1 MTKGKSLQEYLKIYK
16 EKTGDNPMVPWG
28 YRLLYLAERG
38 FAIMKPDIEGKMM
51 IVYQVCGDGKFW
63 RDWAELEAAC
73 MGFDCVGT
81 ICTRAIEPYIRSF
94 GWEILSKSEINGQ
107 RRYRCQDSIGR
118 LIICT
123 YKCDGDPIPSFYGEP
138 EEIELP
144 NTAKELAD
152 LVWDNLNNDNKV
164 SLFVRQIPLD
174 GSEPTEIIIN
184 KNK

>member
-38 FAIMKPDIEGKMM
+38 FATMKPDIEGKMM
-51 IVYQVCGDGKFW
+51 IVYQTCGDGKFW
-63 RDWAELEAAC
+63 RDYAELMAAG

-123 YKCDGDPIPSFYGEP
+123 YKCDGDEEGMPPHYWVTHYLNQKATEGVMMRPTRSKDNDKEG
-138 EEIELP
+138 EEI
-144 NTAKELAD
+144 
-152 LVWDNLNNDNKV
+152 VCG
-164 SLFVRQIPLD
+164 I
-174 GSEPTEIIIN
+174 
-184 KNK
+184 